1 MDAAYQ
7 MQDLNNIIYE
17 RFLQDMED
25 DLLELPSL
33 PEVATRIGRA
43 LKDDTSDANTIAGIV
58 QTDPAMTAKLI
69 KAANSAMY
77 GRCTPVANCSAA
89 VVRLGTHITHKLVI
103 SFCLRELFKSESRE
117 LQQRMEVLWKHSTR
131 VAAICCVLAKHD
143 TGFDPEQAMLIGLLH
158 DIGVVSLLSYA
169 EGFPLEARSP
179 EFLDDLVG
187 CLRAQASSTILSRW
201 RFSADYV
208 NAALEGEEWM
218 RETGGGADYCDLVV
232 VAQLH
237 SFIGTEKALS
247 LPILDQ
253 TPAYARL
260 QLGELSPSFSLQIL
274 DEAQEQVEQ
283 TEALLNI

>member
-1 MDAAYQ
+1 MEAAQ
-7 MQDLNNIIYE
+7 QVQDLNNIIYD
-17 RFLQDMED
+17 RFLQDLED

-33 PEVATRIGRA
+33 PEVAIRIGRA
-43 LKDDTSDANTIAGIV
+43 LDDDSSDAHTIASIV

-117 LQQRMEVLWKHSTR
+117 LQQRMEALWRHSTR
-131 VAAICCVLAKHD
+131 VAAICYVLARHD
-143 TGFDPEQAMLIGLLH
+143 SRFDPEQALLIGLLH
-158 DIGVVSLLSYA
+158 DIGVVSVLSYA
-169 EGFPLEARSP
+169 EGFPLETRHP
-179 EFLDDLVG
+179 ELIDDLVD
-187 CLRAQASSTILSRW
+187 CLRAQTSSTILSRW
-201 RFSADYV
+201 RFAADYV
-208 NAALEGEEWM
+208 TAALEGEAWM
-218 RETGGGADYCDLVV
+218 RETGDDADYCDLVI

-237 SFIGTEKALS
+237 SFVGTEKALN

-253 TPAYARL
+253 TPAYIRL
-260 QLGELSPSFSLQIL
+260 NLGDLSPSFSLQIL

-283 TEALLNI
+283 AESLLNI